1 MDTTSSCKDMKR
13 FTVSLQEDEYGD
25 LILPIPE
32 EVIDDL
38 GWELGDEL
46 QYIVDGDTF
55 LLKKYEE

>member
-1 MDTTSSCKDMKR
+1 MKR